1 MKNIAVYLLTLFG
14 GFILLGLIFL
24 APVLKSLSN
33 PAGDMIY
40 ILFSPLC
47 HQLPERSL
55 MIFDHPMAVCAR
67 CFGIYLGFFLGTL
80 FYPMINGIRN
90 REVPLRLHLILF
102 TLPIL
107 IDTGANF
114 TRLWYTPGWIRLMLG
129 ILWGGILPFYFIAGI
144 NDIFCQHKKCQTIL
158 DISRIKN

>member
-1 MKNIAVYLLTLFG
+1 MKNRAVYLLTLCG
-14 GFILLGLIFL
+14 SFILLGLIFL

-47 HQLPERSL
+47 HQIPARSFIINDYPL
-55 MIFDHPMAVCAR
+55 AVCAR
-67 CFGIYLGFFLGTL
+67 CLGIYLGFFLGTL
-80 FYPMINGIRN
+80 IYPMINGIRN
-90 REVPLRLHLILF
+90 REVPLRLYLILF

-114 TRLWYTPGWIRLMLG
+114 IGMWYTPGWIRLILG
-129 ILWGGILPFYFIAGI
+129 ILWGSILPFYFIAGI
-144 NDIFCQHKKCQTIL
+144 NDLLYQHKN
-158 DISRIKN
+158 S